1 MLEKTAYANI
11 SPNSVFSVYTLIDP
25 SHPNFSHINEVM
37 GYSNHYWNIDNGY
50 HDAINAL
57 LSNEG
62 WPSYDFELNNIGELK
77 FTFTTESHPEF
88 FI

>member
-11 SPNSVFSVYTLIDP
+11 SPNSVFSVYAV
-25 SHPNFSHINEVM
+25 INHKRISSSRIKEVM
-37 GYSNHYWNIDNGY
+37 GYSNHYWNIDDGY
-50 HDAINAL
+50 HAAINAL

-62 WPSYDFELNNIGELK
+62 WPSDDLELDNIGELK
-77 FTFTTESHPEF
+77 FTFTIESHPEL